1 MQTAVVKFD
10 SDFCVFREEILRTR
24 YYPKKYRFVDWY
36 VPPSVD
42 WYSSDYYYRQ
52 VQCLVYESGVSSL
65 SLVRRHALTD
75 KNNTT
80 NVCFCPGLSK
90 NLVLSLR
97 TFLIT

>member
-65 SLVRRHALTD
+65 SLVRRHALTGV
-75 KNNTT
+75 
-80 NVCFCPGLSK
+80 NVMGVIIYYTLFCYPTRMYG
-90 NLVLSLR
+90 
-97 TFLIT
+97 I